1 MSVSPRHVS
10 FFQVADVLI
19 SAAMLVSAGA
29 CYHAPATAPQP
40 ATVEA
45 SERRAQAAAEFWR
58 PRHFPGVDIVP
69 MNHSAFK
76 IQIHTMMVGAGE
88 PLYVIDGEP
97 VLIPPSGISWFKP
110 DDIAQIKVLKYPD
123 ELAIYGPRGVNGVI
137 VITTKQ
143 ARGRS
148 VGR

>member
-1 MSVSPRHVS
+1 MSLSPHRVS
-10 FFQVADVLI
+10 FFPVADVLI

-29 CYHAPATAPQP
+29 CYHAPSTAPQP

-45 SERRAQAAAEFWR
+45 SERRAQAAEFWR

-69 MNHSAFK
+69 TNQSAFK
-76 IQIHTMMVGAGE
+76 IQIHTGMVGAGE

-97 VLIPPSGISWFKP
+97 VMIPPSGISWFKP

-143 ARGRS
+143 TRGRS
-148 VGR
+148 GGR